1 MDRVMSAETT
11 TFAKAAIPI
20 PEPGMVFPLSNLELA
35 TFIVSLV
42 FEVTRI
48 NVVEIFV
55 GYLAL
60 ASQYRHVLHLQ
71 KGKKKPRHQPR
82 ASCRQSQ
89 R

>member
-1 MDRVMSAETT
+1 MDRVISAETT

-20 PEPGMVFPLSNLELA
+20 PESGWHFNCPTLEPE

-42 FEVTRI
+42 LEVTCI
-48 NVVEIFV
+48 NVVEVFV
-55 GYLAL
+55 GYLAP

-71 KGKKKPRHQPR
+71 MKTKQRHQPR

-89 R
+89 